1 MKQNNG
7 SKLKS
12 NGNSWK
18 EKIKD
23 VLGERKMDFKKSFIK
38 KEVFDLAL
46 KSGWNSVHIC
56 FECIDEQM
64 NELM

>member
-1 MKQNNG
+1 MKQNKG

-12 NGNSWK
+12 NGKSWK

-46 KSGWNSVHIC
+46 KSG
-56 FECIDEQM
+56 
-64 NELM
+64 

>member
-46 KSGWNSVHIC
+46 KSG
-56 FECIDEQM
+56 
-64 NELM
+64 